1 MPKSNKAYIIST
13 FKDDGRAYE
22 RAALID
28 NLESLTIIN
37 CKDDGCAYDEMLKKE
52 YEKALEAA
60 GFDLSH
66 IYLINGGRFKTKS
79 PIQICRKRRIDVLRA
94 LYAYFYGSKDKI
106 TLKEVYD
113 AAIIEYGKLVA
124 NGHREQNTF
133 DHYTGAWKKYIST
146 SDLPDMP
153 IRKIKYKHLFQFY
166 SDVTADQAMTRSTLR
181 NIKTTIKYCFDYALQ
196 NDIIDSNV
204 AIDVRTDKLVCSAE
218 HHHDAYTAQE
228 LVALRKTLQ
237 GIDSPYARLIRLD
250 LCLVARIGELEAL
263 KWEDVDYTNNSILI
277 HAQIV
282 LKTRDGKG
290 AYEYVPHTKTGK
302 YTQTDIGKR
311 RLKLN
316 SKAMEVLK
324 EQRKINPFGEF
335 IFLSQNGTPLRTNKI
350 NEHLKKY
357 CREAGIRYLSSHS
370 IRVSNI
376 TALFDNGV
384 APTKIQV
391 AAGHSDIRTTNGY
404 CRSEACDEIDLD
416 ILEKVL

>member
-1 MPKSNKAYIIST
+1 MDYIKTEYSYKRADLIESLESFSIET
-13 FKDDGRAYE
+13 KDDGR
-22 RAALID
+22 
-28 NLESLTIIN
+28 TIQ
-37 CKDDGCAYDEMLKKE
+37 DMLVKE
-52 YEKALEAA
+52 YEAALVAA
-60 GFDLSH
+60 GYDLSR
-66 IYLINGGRFKTKS
+66 IYPINGERYKTSS
-79 PIQICRKRRIDVLRA
+79 PIQICRKRRIDILRA

-106 TLKEVYD
+106 TLKEVYN

-124 NGHREQNTF
+124 NGHREQNTL
-133 DHYTGAWKKYIST
+133 DHYTGAWRKYISQ
-146 SDLPDMP
+146 SKLPDMP
-153 IRKIKYKHLFQFY
+153 ICKIKYKHLFQFY
-166 SDVTADQAMTRSTLR
+166 SDVTADQAITRSTLR
-181 NIKTTIKYCFDYALQ
+181 NIKTTVKYCFDYALQ

-228 LVALRKTLQ
+228 LVALRNTIQ

-263 KWEDVDYTNNSILI
+263 KWEDVDYNNNTILI

-282 LKTRDGKG
+282 KKIRNGKES
-290 AYEYVPHTKTGK
+290 YEYVPHTKTGK
-302 YTQTDIGKR
+302 YTQTDLGKR

-324 EQRKINPFGEF
+324 EQRKKNPFGEY
-335 IFLSQNGTPLRTNKI
+335 IFLSKNRTPLRTNKI

-357 CREAGIRYLSSHS
+357 CQEAGIRYLSSHS

-404 CRSEACDEIDLD
+404 CRSEACDEIDLA
-416 ILEKVL
+416 ILEKAL